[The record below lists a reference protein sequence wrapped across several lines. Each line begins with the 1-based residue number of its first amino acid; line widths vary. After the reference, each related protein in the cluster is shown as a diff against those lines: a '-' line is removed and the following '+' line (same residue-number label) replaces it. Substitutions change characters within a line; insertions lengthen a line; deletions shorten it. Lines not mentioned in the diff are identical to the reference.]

1 MVWFVICVS
10 IFVIFFVMFSDFF
23 NVFLFFCI
31 VESVFVI
38 LIKYFFLKC
47 KCLECGCLNCECLE
61 YECLECKCLECK
73 CLKVNCLLWCGLVC
87 KVIYFLVMG
96 VFWSVVF
103 YVFLEEVIMN
113 KVKIFE
119 KFKLGLYLGVVFL
132 IIMICGIFCYFMF
145 YLWWCIW
152 LCLWVISD
160 KYLFENLYWRLF
172 VGFVISNFGFFENV
186 DDIVR
191 CLWMCL

>member
-61 YECLECKCLECK
+61 YECLKCECLECNCLECK

-113 KVKIFE
+113 KVEIFE
-119 KFKLGLYLGVVFL
+119 KF
-132 IIMICGIFCYFMF
+132 
-145 YLWWCIW
+145 
-152 LCLWVISD
+152 
-160 KYLFENLYWRLF
+160 
-172 VGFVISNFGFFENV
+172 
-186 DDIVR
+186 
-191 CLWMCL
+191 